1 MPTYTFRNND
11 TGEQWDDLMGIS
23 ESELFLQNNPNIEKV
38 PVSCNLIGGTGDRVK
53 PDSGMKEMISRIA
66 HANPTSP
73 LAETHG
79 SKGIRETK
87 TRAAVNKIKAKI
99 GGSLI

>member
-11 TGEQWDDLMGIS
+11 TGEQWSDLMGIS
-23 ESELFLQNNPNIEKV
+23 ESELFLKDNPHIVKV
-38 PVSCNLIGGTGDRVK
+38 PVALNIIGGTGDRVK
-53 PDSGMKEMISRIA
+53 PDAGMSEMISRIA

-73 LAETHG
+73 LAEKYG

-87 TRAAVNKIKAKI
+87 TRAAVNKIKTKM
-99 GGSLI
+99 GGSLT

>member
-1 MPTYTFRNND
+1 
-11 TGEQWDDLMGIS
+11 MGIS
-23 ESELFLQNNPNIEKV
+23 ESELFLQNNLNIVKV
-38 PVSCNLIGGTGDRVK
+38 PVACNLVGGTGDRVK
-53 PDSGMKEMISRIA
+53 PDAGMSEMISRIA

-73 LAETHG
+73 LAEKYG

-99 GGSLI
+99 GGSLV

>member
-1 MPTYTFRNND
+1 
-11 TGEQWDDLMGIS
+11 MGIS
-23 ESELFLQNNPNIEKV
+23 ESELFLQNNLNIVKV
-38 PVSCNLIGGTGDRVK
+38 PVACNLVGGTGDRVR

-73 LAETHG
+73 LAETYG

-87 TRAAVNKIKAKI
+87 TRDTVNKIKAKI
-99 GGSLI
+99 GGSLV

>member
-1 MPTYTFRNND
+1 MPLYTFRNND
-11 TGEQWDDLMGIS
+11 TDEQWDDLMGIS
-23 ESELFLQNNPNIEKV
+23 ESEFFLQNNPNIVKV
-38 PVSCNLIGGTGDRVK
+38 PVACNLVGGTGDRVRT
-53 PDSGMKEMISRIA
+53 DSGMKEMISRIA

-73 LAETHG
+73 LAETYG

-99 GGSLI
+99 GGSLV